1 MERAYKFRIYPTT
14 EQEDLILRT
23 FGCVRFVYNYY
34 LDQRMQAYKKN
45 GKSPTRFEQDK
56 DLTRLKQQ
64 EETNWLKE
72 VDKCALQNA
81 LKHLDAAYKNFFR
94 GVRQGIRIGYPRFKS
109 KKSGH
114 QSYQTNGTIKVLD
127 KAVQLPK
134 LGRVKCRISKDVNG
148 RILSATVS
156 RSPSGKYFVS
166 LCCTDVGVSTFPSTG
181 ATIGLDMGIKSF
193 VVTSDGTA
201 YPNHKYL
208 AECEKKLARL
218 QRQFSRKTKGSNRW
232 DKARLQV
239 ARLHEHVTNQRKNML
254 HKLSTDL
261 VQQYDVICIEDLVAK
276 NMMRN
281 HRLAKSIVDASWG
294 EFRRQLEY
302 KTVWY
307 GKRVVT
313 IDRFY
318 PSSQLCSS
326 CGTKWQG
333 TKDLSTRE
341 WTCPVCGVVHDRDH
355 NAATNI
361 LNKGLSLLA

>member
-1 MERAYKFRIYPTT
+1 
-14 EQEDLILRT
+14 
-23 FGCVRFVYNYY
+23 
-34 LDQRMQAYKKN
+34 
-45 GKSPTRFEQDK
+45 
-56 DLTRLKQQ
+56 
-64 EETNWLKE
+64 
-72 VDKCALQNA
+72 
-81 LKHLDAAYKNFFR
+81 
-94 GVRQGIRIGYPRFKS
+94 
-109 KKSGH
+109 
-114 QSYQTNGTIKVLD
+114 
-127 KAVQLPK
+127 
-134 LGRVKCRISKDVNG
+134 
-148 RILSATVS
+148 
-156 RSPSGKYFVS
+156 
-166 LCCTDVGVSTFPSTG
+166 
-181 ATIGLDMGIKSF
+181 
-193 VVTSDGTA
+193 
-201 YPNHKYL
+201 
-208 AECEKKLARL
+208 
-218 QRQFSRKTKGSNRW
+218 
-232 DKARLQV
+232 
-239 ARLHEHVTNQRKNML
+239 ML

>member
-1 MERAYKFRIYPTT
+1 
-14 EQEDLILRT
+14 
-23 FGCVRFVYNYY
+23 
-34 LDQRMQAYKKN
+34 
-45 GKSPTRFEQDK
+45 
-56 DLTRLKQQ
+56 
-64 EETNWLKE
+64 
-72 VDKCALQNA
+72 
-81 LKHLDAAYKNFFR
+81 
-94 GVRQGIRIGYPRFKS
+94 
-109 KKSGH
+109 
-114 QSYQTNGTIKVLD
+114 
-127 KAVQLPK
+127 
-134 LGRVKCRISKDVNG
+134 
-148 RILSATVS
+148 
-156 RSPSGKYFVS
+156 
-166 LCCTDVGVSTFPSTG
+166 
-181 ATIGLDMGIKSF
+181 MGIKSF

-239 ARLHEHVTNQRKNML
+239 ARLHEHVTNQRKDML